1 MRKMEQE
8 EVVKFGRKVTIHYS
22 EVSLEAGDAL
32 VRECLGNIVDL
43 IFEDPNFEQILR
55 KERA

>member
-1 MRKMEQE
+1 MEQE